1 MTGHGEKFER
11 KWEQA
16 IAALLSQGTILQAAT
31 AAGVDESSLRRWLK
45 DAAFKAAYHQARADL
60 LQHSLGHIAAGLTA
74 AALVLRGILIDKE
87 ASASSKVA
95 AARTLFEMAMKDREL
110 EALEARLA
118 AVEALLQEVRRDT
131 R

>member
-1 MTGHGEKFER
+1 
-11 KWEQA
+11 
-16 IAALLSQGTILQAAT
+16 
-31 AAGVDESSLRRWLK
+31 
-45 DAAFKAAYHQARADL
+45 
-60 LQHSLGHIAAGLTA
+60 LGHIAAGLTA